1 MKPTYKYAN
10 RTYAV
15 RSVKN
20 GTVKVVEQPQVVEW
34 LVEDADIVA
43 HNTMSKISWVR
54 HIKET
59 SEGLVPSIKV
69 CMEAWNSIQNGKEDG
84 SILVMTTSTVEYRDR
99 LPW

>member
-1 MKPTYKYAN
+1 M
-10 RTYAV
+10 R
-15 RSVKN
+15 
-20 GTVKVVEQPQVVEW
+20 GVEQPQVVEW
-34 LVEDADIVA
+34 LVEDSDIVA

-54 HIKET
+54 HIKDT

-84 SILVMTTSTVEYRDR
+84 SILVMTTSTVEYRDS